1 MPVLEALDA
10 QYPELVVDYREMRN
24 YPNNFNLMQAYGA
37 NYNLSESEK
46 WFTPTTFVNDKY
58 LVGTKD
64 FSEFIISNIV
74 SCNNN
79 DSSCKC
85 NFDNNLAR
93 YYNTTE
99 FSLSANSSFN
109 IVDISGLTIPAVI
122 GSAIVASFNPC
133 AFAVIIFL
141 LSYLI
146 NAVSKKRMLFLG
158 GVYIISVFLSNI
170 LIGLSLFAFV
180 KNFGLSSF
188 FYYLSAAFSIIFG
201 LINIKD
207 FFWYGKWIT
216 LKIPASKKSLISKL
230 SKNVTLAS
238 AIVLGIIVSIFGLPC
253 TIGPYSNII
262 ALLED
267 SSAFLT
273 ALVLLI
279 LYNIIFVLPLIIIT
293 LIVYYGNSSKGL
305 EAWRNKNKNYMKLIA
320 GIFLV
325 IIGIIMISAK

>member
-1 MPVLEALDA
+1 MPVLEALDS

-24 YPNNFNLMQAYGA
+24 YPNNFNLMQAYGE
-37 NYNLSESEK
+37 NYNILDSEK
-46 WFTPTTFVNDKY
+46 WYTPTTFVNDKY

-64 FSEFIISNIV
+64 FSNFIISNII

-99 FSLSANSSFN
+99 FSLSTNSSFSTIN
-109 IVDISGLTIPAVI
+109 IPSLTIPAVI
-122 GSAIVASFNPC
+122 GSAMVASFNPC

-141 LSYLI
+141 LSYLV

-170 LIGLSLFAFV
+170 LIGLSVFAFV
-180 KNFGLSSF
+180 KNFGLSNI
-188 FYYLSAAFSIIFG
+188 FYYLSAIVSIIFG

-216 LKIPASKKSLISKL
+216 LNIPSSKKSLISKL
-230 SKNVTLAS
+230 AKNVTSFS
-238 AIVLGIIVSIFGLPC
+238 AIILGIVVSIFGLPC

-262 ALLED
+262 ALLEN
-267 SSAFLT
+267 SSTFLAAFP
-273 ALVLLI
+273 LLI

-293 LIVYYGNSSKGL
+293 LLAYYGNSSKGL
-305 EAWRNKNKNYMKLIA
+305 EDWRTKNKNYMKLIA

-325 IIGIIMISAK
+325 IIGAIMILSK